1 MDVQE
6 LIQSIDIVEYISQFV
21 DLEQRGDE
29 WWGLS
34 CFKNERTPSFSV
46 RQDPPVFYD
55 YSSGIGGN
63 VFTFTRYYYKCSKN
77 EAYQKLLDY
86 VGAEAD
92 AIKTPKLLATII
104 CKKFARTHTISKQ
117 SIVTALPDNYMDKYD
132 ADQQALAV
140 WEREGISR
148 EVLDRFQVRY
158 DKFSRRLVYPIRD
171 AQGKIV
177 NVGGRTIDPQW
188 KEKGL
193 KKYNYF
199 MSWGS
204 LTTIY
209 GLAENLQNIK
219 QSGEIIL
226 FEGCKSVLL
235 ASSFGVQNTG
245 AILTSHLNPHQMKML
260 ARLGCRVVF
269 ALDKDV
275 NILND
280 HNIQRLAR
288 YVNVEYICDDTG
300 LLDEK
305 DAPVDK
311 GAEVFRELYNKRR
324 KFSE

>member
-1 MDVQE
+1 MDVND

-34 CFKNERTPSFSV
+34 CFKEERTPSFSV
-46 RQDPPVFYD
+46 RKDPPVFYD

-77 EAYQKLLDY
+77 EAYHKLLAY
-86 VGAEAD
+86 IGAD
-92 AIKTPKLLATII
+92 ADMVSTPKLSATII
-104 CKKFARTHTISKQ
+104 CKKYARAKSVDKQ
-117 SIVTALPDNYMDKYD
+117 STATILPLNYMERYD
-132 ADQQALAV
+132 TDPQALSV
-140 WEREGISR
+140 WQNEGISK
-148 EVLDRFQVRY
+148 EVLGRFQVRY
-158 DKFSRRLVYPIRD
+158 DKFSKRLVYPIRD
-171 AQGKIV
+171 IQGNIV

-209 GLAENLQNIK
+209 GFAENLTYIEQA
-219 QSGEIIL
+219 GEIIL
-226 FEGCKSVLL
+226 FEGCKSVLI
-235 ASSFGVQNTG
+235 ASSFGVNNTG
-245 AILTSHLNPHQMKML
+245 AILTSHLNPHQMKIL

-280 HNIQRLAR
+280 HNIQKLAR
-288 YVNVEYICDDTG
+288 YVNVEYIYDDTD

-311 GAEVFRELYNKRR
+311 GAEVFNELYKNRR

>member
-1 MDVQE
+1 MDVQD

-104 CKKFARTHTISKQ
+104 CKKFARTHTINKQ

-132 ADQQALAV
+132 ADPQALAV

-275 NILND
+275 NVLND